1 MLYEVKIEDQDGE
14 EVIYIGNPENDG
26 EDKMITNIIVELD
39 TINNQSRQ
47 KSNAMLAKIKI
58 VGLLDSSIKGEIIKL
73 FNWAKEQN
81 EDKWYRNIEIKVK
94 TSSDN
99 VYRIYNFEN
108 VFILDYEEN
117 YTDESESNKDY
128 FTVKLTQKENN
139 FKKIATF

>member
-14 EVIYIGNPENDG
+14 EVIYIGNPENEG
-26 EDKMITNIIVELD
+26 EGKKITSLVVELD
-39 TINNQSRQ
+39 TINDQSRQ
-47 KSNAMLAKIKI
+47 KSNAMLAKLEI

-99 VYRIYNFEN
+99 VYRTYKFDN
-108 VFILDYEEN
+108 VFILDYKET
-117 YTDESESNKDY
+117 YTDESESNKNY
-128 FTVKLTQKENN
+128 FTVNLTQKENN
-139 FKKIATF
+139 FKKLDSY

>member
-26 EDKMITNIIVELD
+26 EDKMITDIIVELD
-39 TINNQSRQ
+39 TINKQSRQ
-47 KSNAMLAKIKI
+47 KSNAMLAKIEI
-58 VGLLDSSIKGEIIKL
+58 VGLLDRSINDEIIKI
-73 FNWAKEQN
+73 FRWAKEQN

-94 TSSDN
+94 TSSGN
-99 VYRIYNFEN
+99 LYRTYKFEN
-108 VFILDYEEN
+108 VFILDYTEK

-139 FKKIATF
+139 FKDITTF